1 LIPEL
6 AKQSKLDPGLR
17 RDEDQNQGFLS
28 SVRCAALLAWVAL
41 LALPALAFASGIP
54 PVESGNHGLSAVTE
68 LVTAGQFQAAE
79 TRIDAALKQPDLS
92 PDTRRAFEFQHERMQ
107 RMRLDFSLT
116 ADQVEA
122 KVRKRIPDL
131 TDAEFADWDAHGLFE
146 HMDIDGQ
153 RLYFNRAPSNL
164 FHLSAAATSRQKGG
178 TTFVTSGLPK
188 EVNGNYIDFDR
199 KVIAEAKAA
208 GKTSALPQRVRVT
221 QILTVDADA
230 VPAGKTVRAW
240 IPYPRADKGQQEDI
254 AFVSSQPAAH
264 QIAPESALQR
274 TVYLEQP
281 AQAGKPTVFKITYEV
296 TLYAQYHAID
306 PAKVQ
311 PEQITPELAPYVA
324 ERAPH
329 VVFTEP
335 LRVFSNQVVGDATNP
350 YEIARRIYAA
360 VDEIPWAGAREYS
373 TIPDISAYTLH
384 AGHGDCGEQT
394 LLLITL
400 MRMNGIPARWQ
411 SGWTFTTGKYD
422 DIHDWAEIYLAPYG
436 WVPVDVTYGRLASD
450 DPALKWFYLGGLD
463 NFRIAFNDDF
473 SRDFVPAKQHFR
485 SDTVDSQRGEVEWDG
500 GNLYYD
506 KWDYHFDW
514 KILPAKQG

>member
-1 LIPEL
+1 MKASASRRPRWSALILTAMLSIVLPL
-6 AKQSKLDPGLR
+6 A
-17 RDEDQNQGFLS
+17 
-28 SVRCAALLAWVAL
+28 AA
-41 LALPALAFASGIP
+41 ASGIP
-54 PVESGNHGLSAVTE
+54 PVDPGNRDLSAVVE
-68 LVTAGQFQAAE
+68 LVTAGQFQAAGA
-79 TRIDAALKQPDLS
+79 RIEAALKQSGLS
-92 PDTRRAFEFQHERMQ
+92 PDARRALEFQRERML
-107 RMRLDFSLT
+107 RMRMDFSLT

-122 KVRKRIPDL
+122 KVRKQIPDL
-131 TDAEFADWDAHGLFE
+131 TDAEFAHWDAHGLFE
-146 HMDIDGQ
+146 HMDIDGN
-153 RLYFNRAPSNL
+153 RMYFNRAPSNL
-164 FHLSAAATSRQKGG
+164 FHLSAEATARQKGG
-178 TTFVTSGLPK
+178 TAFVTSGLP
-188 EVNGNYIDFDR
+188 EQVNDNYIDFDR
-199 KVIAEAKAA
+199 KVIAQAKTT
-208 GKTSALPQRVRVT
+208 GKTSVLPQRVQVT
-221 QILTVDADA
+221 QTLTVDADA

-254 AFVSSQPAAH
+254 RFLSSQPATH
-264 QIAPESALQR
+264 RIAPESALQR

-296 TLYAQYHAID
+296 TLYAQYRAID
-306 PAKVQ
+306 PTKVL
-311 PEQITPELAPYVA
+311 PEKITPQLAPYVA

-335 LRVFSNQVVGDATNP
+335 LHVFSRQVVGDATNP
-350 YEIARRIYAA
+350 YEVARRIFAA

-400 MRMNGIPARWQ
+400 MRMSGIPARWQ
-411 SGWTFTTGKYD
+411 SGWTFTGGKYD

-436 WVPVDVTYGRLASD
+436 WVPVDVTYGRLASN
-450 DPALKWFYLGGLD
+450 DPSLKWFYLGGLD
-463 NFRIAFNDDF
+463 NYRIAFNDDF
-473 SRDFVPAKQHFR
+473 SQPFVPAKRHFR

-514 KILPAKQG
+514 KILPH

>member
-1 LIPEL
+1 M
-6 AKQSKLDPGLR
+6 KTSMHGFSSGPGLR
-17 RDEDQNQGFLS
+17 RGDDQTPGFLS
-28 SVRCAALLAWVAL
+28 AFGCAALLALMLSFAV
-41 LALPALAFASGIP
+41 PATGIASGIP
-54 PVESGNHGLSAVTE
+54 SVDSGNRDLSAVID
-68 LVTAGQFQAAE
+68 LVTAGQFKTADA
-79 TRIDAALKQPDLS
+79 RIDAALKQPGLS
-92 PDTRRAFEFQHERMQ
+92 PHARRAFDFQRERMQ

-122 KVRKRIPDL
+122 KVRKQIPDL
-131 TDAEFADWDAHGLFE
+131 TDAQFAQWDTHGLFE
-146 HMDIDGQ
+146 HMAIDGQ

-164 FHLSAAATSRQKGG
+164 FHLSAAATARQKGG
-178 TTFVTSGLPK
+178 TTYVASGLPR
-188 EVNGNYIDFDR
+188 EVNDNYIDFDR
-199 KVIAEAKAA
+199 KVIEQAKAT
-208 GKTSALPQRVRVT
+208 GKTSVLPQRVQVT
-221 QILTVDADA
+221 QTLTVDADA
-230 VPAGKTVRAW
+230 VPAGKTIHAW

-274 TVYLEQP
+274 TVYMEQT
-281 AQAGKPTVFKITYEV
+281 AQAGEPTVFKVTYEV

-306 PAKVQ
+306 PSKVTAGKV
-311 PEQITPELAPYVA
+311 TPELAPYVA

-350 YEIARRIYAA
+350 WEIARRIFAA

-411 SGWTFTTGKYD
+411 SGWTFTNGKYD

-436 WVPVDVTYGRLASD
+436 WIPVDVTYGRLASN
-450 DPALKWFYLGGLD
+450 DPSLKWFYLGGLD
-463 NFRIAFNDDF
+463 NYRIAFNDDF
-473 SRDFVPAKQHFR
+473 SRDFAPAKQHFR

-514 KILPAKQG
+514 KILSTKRG